1 MSATVWQIL
10 NMSEWNDWKRKLCE
24 SAEPVETSL
33 ENFVKSH
40 QVNLFLAGFSH
51 SEPLCERK
59 EKSRVRRI
67 MSSHSVLDGIKLEF
81 SCPRSSTASLNAVSV
96 NSDIG
101 ESRRWWWLKMTRAIN
116 CQPLVK
122 LMEIQIFSII
132 LSWIFLIKSE
142 SNHLEISFL
151 YIRYQNRTT
160 TLILLNN
167 EMVFCYQDCSDL
179 LWKKNV
185 LLI

>member
-101 ESRRWWWLKMTRAIN
+101 ESTQWWWLKKTRAIN
-116 CQPLVK
+116 CQPLVNN
-122 LMEIQIFSII
+122 LVMSSSWNFPSWAEHFNFRAEIELEFFY
-132 LSWIFLIKSE
+132 LLYARHYYRSW
-142 SNHLEISFL
+142 LETAL
-151 YIRYQNRTT
+151 EY
-160 TLILLNN
+160 
-167 EMVFCYQDCSDL
+167 
-179 LWKKNV
+179 
-185 LLI
+185 